1 MPPLVAGHACVNL
14 RGAQL
19 IFCKCLAGS
28 ITEPNN
34 APREISGLI
43 YFINYAQVLWKG
55 MREGERGCSAGANYW
70 KIGSCR
76 WFYGKLFVSKM
87 EDGQWKTP
95 TADDRRLFKCLSLR
109 SGQVVGCE
117 GLRGPAQTDLWLAFE
132 SLCITKCGFD
142 FSCSLAE
149 PEQLLR
155 EMERNR
161 AGRDCCHIDQLQI

>member
-1 MPPLVAGHACVNL
+1 
-14 RGAQL
+14 
-19 IFCKCLAGS
+19 
-28 ITEPNN
+28 
-34 APREISGLI
+34 
-43 YFINYAQVLWKG
+43 
-55 MREGERGCSAGANYW
+55 
-70 KIGSCR
+70 
-76 WFYGKLFVSKM
+76 M

-149 PEQLLR
+149 PEQLLGNGKKSCWKR
-155 EMERNR
+155 LLPHRSIADIIKNSSLTKYYMNKILDSPIWRYLRNKFR
-161 AGRDCCHIDQLQI
+161 CSVLLILMYHPHPNK